1 MVNAVKA
8 VIKRIFSLG
17 CSVQVALGIVW
28 MCRNIACVQDFAPVE
43 RGVYPVLLR
52 VLGGFPTLVYAL
64 QIMAAL
70 GAGMRLLRLGIKGE
84 KREAA
89 ALWGSLVLLTLPMAM
104 QCHLALLPYSLV
116 CSAGLL
122 QLSFFIGLTKDGRQ
136 EKRAF
141 WGGFAGIAACW
152 CAQALL
158 LPEYL
163 LLGAAP
169 TAFMLLSAS
178 VEAAERKK
186 MSETGGLRG
195 KGFVKKVLLPFGAG
209 LLLGMGLLPVA
220 VSHSGAE
227 DGGFGIEWLLAKR
240 VCWPTLWVDSDGLP
254 DRIWETAGEVL
265 WESTYYPENM
275 ERYFGA
281 ALRESLSAE
290 EAKPLLREMIES
302 AWAVHYPMI
311 IRQVGWDVLG
321 YGAAPVI
328 LPLQLAGESYESHSG
343 RNYEIMRNEAPVLT
357 KYYVDYCC
365 RWFVAA
371 LTLALAS
378 GAVRLVSG
386 ERTGGRCGTAVPA
399 AVLLSAGGAVLW
411 YTLQGSGIMDYK
423 YTVFIYE
430 MWLILCLKIMG
441 GESGNGEKGQR

>member
-8 VIKRIFSLG
+8 VVKNIFRIG
-17 CSVQVALGIVW
+17 CSLQIALGIVW

-43 RGVYPVLLR
+43 RGVYPLLLR
-52 VLGGFPTLVYAL
+52 ALGGFPPLVYVI

-84 KREAA
+84 KREPE

-122 QLSFFIGLTKDGRQ
+122 QLSFFVGLTKAERQ
-136 EKRAF
+136 GKRAF
-141 WGGFAGIAACW
+141 WGGLAGIAACW
-152 CAQALL
+152 PVQALL

-169 TAFMLLSAS
+169 TVFMLLSAS
-178 VEAAERKK
+178 IKAAERKK
-186 MSETGGLRG
+186 MSETGGSRR
-195 KGFVKKVLLPFGAG
+195 KGFVKKILLPFAVG
-209 LLLGMGLLPVA
+209 LLLGIGLLPIA
-220 VSHSGAE
+220 VSHSDTE
-227 DGGFGIEWLLAKR
+227 NNLFGIEWLLAKR

-275 ERYFGA
+275 EKYFGA

-290 EAKPLLREMIES
+290 EAKPLLGEMIES

-311 IRQVGWDVLG
+311 IRQVGWDVLA
-321 YGAAPVI
+321 YGATPVI

-343 RNYEIMRNEAPVLT
+343 RNYEIMRNEAPVFT

-365 RWFVAA
+365 RWFAAA
-371 LTLALAS
+371 LVLALVF

-386 ERTGGRCGTAVPA
+386 EKIRGRCEAAVPA
-399 AVLLSAGGAVLW
+399 VVLLSAGGAVFW

-423 YTVFIYE
+423 YTVFINE
-430 MWLILCLKIMG
+430 MWLIGCLMIMG
-441 GESGNGEKGQR
+441 GKSGNGEKGQR

>member
-1 MVNAVKA
+1 MVNALKA
-8 VIKRIFSLG
+8 VIKKILLIGFSL
-17 CSVQVALGIVW
+17 QIALGLVW

-43 RGVYPVLLR
+43 RGIYPVLLR
-52 VLGGFPTLVYAL
+52 VLGGFPPLVYAI
-64 QIMAAL
+64 QITAAL

-84 KREAA
+84 KREPK

-116 CSAGLL
+116 CSTGLL
-122 QLSFFIGLTKDGRQ
+122 QLSLFSRLPEAGRK

-141 WGGFAGIAACW
+141 WGGLAGIAACW
-152 CAQALL
+152 PVQALL

-169 TAFMLLSAS
+169 TVFMLLNALAS
-178 VEAAERKK
+178 TAERKK
-186 MSETGGLRG
+186 MSETDGLRR
-195 KGFVKKVLLPFGAG
+195 KGFVKKILLPFAVS
-209 LLLGMGLLPVA
+209 LLLGIALLPIA
-220 VSHSGAE
+220 IWDADRGNEIS
-227 DGGFGIEWLLAKR
+227 GIEWRLAKR

-265 WESTYYPENM
+265 WESGYYPENM
-275 ERYFGA
+275 EKYLGA

-311 IRQVGWDVLG
+311 IRQVGWDVLA
-321 YGAAPVI
+321 YGATPVI

-357 KYYVDYCC
+357 KYYVDYGC
-365 RWFVAA
+365 RWFAA
-371 LTLALAS
+371 AAVLTLVF

-386 ERTGGRCGTAVPA
+386 ERICGRCEAAVPA
-399 AVLLSAGGAVLW
+399 AVLLSAGGAVFW
-411 YTLQGSGIMDYK
+411 YTFQGSGIMDYK
-423 YTVFIYE
+423 YTVFINE
-430 MWLILCLKIMG
+430 MWLVWCLKAMG
-441 GESGNGEKGQR
+441 GKSGNGEEGQR